1 MRDLGTKSAWV
12 VHGSGLDELTLAGEN
27 QVVAL
32 KDGEITEF
40 TLNASDAGLQPVPLV
55 AIKGGDAEE
64 NAAALRALLDG
75 RPSGY
80 RDTILFNAA
89 AALIV
94 AGATT
99 SLTEGVSLAATAI
112 DSGAAGRILDRLKT
126 ASQEQDQK

>member
-1 MRDLGTKSAWV
+1 MRI
-12 VHGSGLDELTLAGEN
+12 
-27 QVVAL
+27 VVAL

-40 TLNASDAGLQPVPLV
+40 TLDASDAGLQPVPLA

-64 NAAALRALLDG
+64 NAAALRDVLDG

-80 RDTILFNAA
+80 RNTILFNAA

-99 SLTEGVSLAATAI
+99 SLTEGVSLAAKAI

-126 ASQEQDQK
+126 ASQEQDQR